1 MEDGRPSRE
10 KRTCDV
16 CGKPASLF
24 DFSSGRLVG
33 VRCCQGRTPGDVKS
47 DLEEDALKP
56 SSTLPLGADNAMSPL
71 SSPVKEDKEDQKAE
85 RAETAPKKEDESSAH
100 RGAHVAPPRSAP
112 RATTAAVLPPAP
124 LAPAPLPVIKAPP
137 AVQFRVLQAGSPLI
151 ARMVQLFSTSIPNV
165 EAAKLLRDPKYAT
178 LAMLRAPPATAPTPA
193 SALLSGADGGAAA
206 AAGAAHADADAEEKT
221 LLIAG
226 GVSFK
231 EWHDTLAD
239 GTPIAFAE
247 VAVFAVDSSLRGLGL
262 GSHLMARLQQHA
274 HERGL
279 PTLFAC
285 VGGAPPVASGGR
297 VRAALSAVCRLVCS
311 VPRHPAFR
319 RGGASSVARRRA
331 DTRRPDLG

>member
-1 MEDGRPSRE
+1 MEGRPSRE
-10 KRTCDV
+10 KRTCDL

-24 DFSSGRLVG
+24 DFSSGWLVG

-71 SSPVKEDKEDQKAE
+71 SLPVKEDKDDQKAE
-85 RAETAPKKEDESSAH
+85 RAETAPKKEDEFSAH
-100 RGAHVAPPRSAP
+100 RGAHIAPPRSAP
-112 RATTAAVLPPAP
+112 LATTAAVLPPAP
-124 LAPAPLPVIKAPP
+124 LAPAPLAVIKAPP

-193 SALLSGADGGAAA
+193 SALPSGADDGAAA
-206 AAGAAHADADAEEKT
+206 AAGAAHADADAEEQT

-311 VPRHPAFR
+311 VPRHPACR

-331 DTRRPDLG
+331 DTRRPGLG